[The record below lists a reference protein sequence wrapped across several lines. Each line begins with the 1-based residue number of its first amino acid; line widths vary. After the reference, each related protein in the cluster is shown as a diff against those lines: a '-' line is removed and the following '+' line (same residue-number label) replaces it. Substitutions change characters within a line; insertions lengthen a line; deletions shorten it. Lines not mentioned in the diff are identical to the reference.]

1 MKQPPFRWIETFR
14 VIAGAGSM
22 TDAAKILGVDQSA
35 MSRHI
40 ASLESQLGISLF
52 DRSKRRLRLTAEGK
66 LLLAEADSAAE
77 ALNRFVRKANQIRQV
92 SDGHLQVL
100 TSATLARGL
109 MPKALRIFKDKAAR
123 VSVNIEVVS
132 RGELERRIE
141 GQQFDL
147 CAVAL
152 PFTYPS
158 EHMVHIGRFAGVC
171 VLHKSHKLAKQQ
183 KISLSDLAGEA
194 LVGLPQGTIG
204 RMRID
209 QLFAT
214 AGIDYKPQF
223 ETTAVAVNE
232 FVEDGIGIAI
242 ADPFTAKTN
251 SGGNVVVRQL
261 EPTIHYEFAFMF
273 PADRPRTTLASMFIQ
288 AAEEGLRQ
296 QNQDHHD

>member
-1 MKQPPFRWIETFR
+1 
-14 VIAGAGSM
+14 
-22 TDAAKILGVDQSA
+22 

-77 ALNRFVRKANQIRQV
+77 ALNRFVRKANQIRRV

-171 VLHKSHKLAKQQ
+171 VLHKTHKLAKQQ

>member
-1 MKQPPFRWIETFR
+1 
-14 VIAGAGSM
+14 
-22 TDAAKILGVDQSA
+22 
-35 MSRHI
+35 
-40 ASLESQLGISLF
+40 
-52 DRSKRRLRLTAEGK
+52 
-66 LLLAEADSAAE
+66 
-77 ALNRFVRKANQIRQV
+77 
-92 SDGHLQVL
+92 
-100 TSATLARGL
+100 
-109 MPKALRIFKDKAAR
+109 
-123 VSVNIEVVS
+123 VVS

-158 EHMVHIGRFAGVC
+158 EHMVHIGRFPGVC
-171 VLHKSHKLAKQQ
+171 VLHKQHKLAKQQ
-183 KISLSDLAGEA
+183 KINLSDLAGEA

-209 QLFAT
+209 QLFAA

-242 ADPFTAKTN
+242 ADPFTAKST
-251 SGGNVVVRQL
+251 SGSNVVVRQL

-273 PADRPRTTLASMFIQ
+273 PADRPRTTLASMFVK
-288 AAEEGLRQ
+288 AAQEGLRQ
-296 QNQDHHD
+296 QNEDHRR